1 MRALITGGGFVGQWL
16 ARELLA
22 RGAVVHVAGL
32 TPPAEGPSALL
43 DASQRGKVRWT
54 AADFRVGA
62 AVDRAVE
69 ESRPDVV
76 FHLAGVSYPP
86 EADRHPEMTFDV
98 NALGVV
104 RLIEALERRRGAAG
118 GHREPVLVV
127 VGSGV
132 QYGRHD
138 DSEMPL
144 SESAELRPLTVYGA
158 SKAAQEVIALQAYR
172 RSGLRVICTR
182 SFNHSGVGHAS
193 EYLLPSLV
201 ARARRIR
208 RGDERVLT
216 LGNNVV
222 RDYLH
227 VADVVTAYLS
237 LAERGRPG
245 EVYNVASGRGVT
257 TYGLAEAV
265 LQRAGVTAEI
275 STEPELVRA
284 TDIPTLIGSPAKLQ
298 RDTGWKP
305 TRTYAD
311 IIDDLLHAE
320 AD

>member
-1 MRALITGGGFVGQWL
+1 MRALITGGGFVAQWL

-22 RGAVVHVAGL
+22 RGASVHVAGL
-32 TPPAEGPSALL
+32 TPPPSGPSALL
-43 DASQRGKVRWT
+43 NPSQRGKIQWIT
-54 AADFRVGA
+54 ADFRVAA

-69 ESRPDVV
+69 ESRPDAVI
-76 FHLAGVSYPP
+76 HLAGVSYPP
-86 EADRHPEMTFDV
+86 EADRRPEVTYDI

-104 RLIEALERRRGAAG
+104 RLIESLERRRDADNG
-118 GHREPVLVV
+118 RVDPVLLV
-127 VGSGV
+127 VGSAV

-138 DSEMPL
+138 EGEMPL
-144 SESAELRPLTVYGA
+144 SETAALRPLTVYGA
-158 SKAAQEVIALQAYR
+158 SKTAQEVIALQAHR

-201 ARARRIR
+201 ARAQRIR
-208 RGDERVLT
+208 QGGEPVLT

-237 LAERGRPG
+237 LVERGRPG

-257 TYGLAEAV
+257 THELAEAV